1 MKIQPCKIERPG
13 EDVVGRKVLPCEGK
27 YAEYAHGI
35 LLEKE
40 QRQPDRTW
48 IWKVVKFGLLLSP
61 IWVATLVAIIGIATR
76 SEAERALDRL
86 REQMSGTAEG
96 DRMHGVR
103 TGPV

>member
-1 MKIQPCKIERPG
+1 
-13 EDVVGRKVLPCEGK
+13 
-27 YAEYAHGI
+27 
-35 LLEKE
+35 
-40 QRQPDRTW
+40 
-48 IWKVVKFGLLLSP
+48 VKFGLLLSP

-103 TGPV
+103 TGHV